1 MSVVSDQIA
10 LQLAALPVLPRTAP
24 LALGWGVDLSCV
36 TDVTERMDEV
46 DPSKPT
52 AVGQAVVRRYITPR
66 GGVIDD
72 ANYGFDLR
80 GYVNH
85 GSTDETI
92 TQLSGQIRAEAVKD
106 ERVLDAVAD
115 LSFDTR
121 MISVSLTLT
130 LSDPTSTPYDLV
142 FFVTGDGVQL
152 LGSINR
158 NG

>member
-1 MSVVSDQIA
+1 MS
-10 LQLAALPVLPRTAP
+10 
-24 LALGWGVDLSCV
+24 
-36 TDVTERMDEV
+36 EV
-46 DPSKPT
+46 DPASPT

-66 GGVIDD
+66 GGLIDD

-85 GSTDETI
+85 GTTQETI

-106 ERVLDAVAD
+106 ERVSDAAAE

-121 MISVSLTLT
+121 MMSVSLPLT
-130 LSDPTSTPYDLV
+130 LSDPAATPYDLV
-142 FFVTGDGVQL
+142 FFVTADGVQII
-152 LGSINR
+152 GSINR

>member
-1 MSVVSDQIA
+1 MSVVSDQID
-10 LQLAALPVLPRTAP
+10 LQLSELPVLPRSAP
-24 LALGWGVDLSCV
+24 LSLGWGTDLSCV
-36 TDVTERMDEV
+36 TDVTERMSEV
-46 DPSKPT
+46 DPAKPT

-66 GGVIDD
+66 GGLIDD

-85 GSTDETI
+85 GTTQETI

-106 ERVLDAVAD
+106 ERVEDAVAE

-121 MISVSLTLT
+121 MMSVALTLT
-130 LSDPTSTPYDLV
+130 LSDPAATPYEMV
-142 FFVTGDGVQL
+142 FFVTADGVQL
-152 LGSINR
+152 IGSIDR